1 MRLWGIIRMANRS
14 LLRNKLRTFLTISAI
29 FVGSFTLTLTNGLGD
44 GLRAYVESQVKNVEA
59 ERVVF
64 IRKQAPVAGPR
75 LSDDE
80 PAEYR
85 EGENKDENGLD
96 PSAMSFT
103 LQQIESITKDI
114 PGIKTI
120 TPHYSIQAEYI
131 TLDGS
136 KKYQAGLGMLSD
148 GVIQKT
154 EAGRTIDGKDQVIIP
169 HGLARALDAN
179 IAALIGKHA
188 TIVYKN
194 AAGELKTLSLEIVGV
209 ATKGFITNTNSF
221 VDVQTAKQIYD
232 DQKTGYDADKFFNFS
247 LQMES
252 VSDGKLAEV
261 KKAFE
266 AKGFA
271 ADTMADQKKRT
282 YDAIGIFKIGMNFF
296 AMIALLA
303 ASFGIVN
310 TLIIAVMERTK
321 EIGLQKA
328 LGLSRGKI
336 FLMFS
341 LESILIGFWGA
352 IIGIL
357 SAIVSGVIA
366 NRFLVSSYLPS
377 FEGYDFFSFTLP
389 SIVSVL
395 ALVSAIAFIAGVF
408 PAFRASK
415 LNPIESLRYE

>member
-1 MRLWGIIRMANRS
+1 
-14 LLRNKLRTFLTISAI
+14 
-29 FVGSFTLTLTNGLGD
+29 
-44 GLRAYVESQVKNVEA
+44 
-59 ERVVF
+59 
-64 IRKQAPVAGPR
+64 
-75 LSDDE
+75 
-80 PAEYR
+80 
-85 EGENKDENGLD
+85 
-96 PSAMSFT
+96 
-103 LQQIESITKDI
+103 
-114 PGIKTI
+114 
-120 TPHYSIQAEYI
+120 
-131 TLDGS
+131 
-136 KKYQAGLGMLSD
+136 MLSD

-179 IAALIGKHA
+179 IAGLIGKHA
-188 TIVYKN
+188 TIAYKN

-221 VDVQTAKQIYD
+221 VDVQTAKQIYE

-328 LGLSRGKI
+328 LGLGRGRI

-357 SAIVSGVIA
+357 SGIVSGIIA
-366 NRFLVSSYLPS
+366 NRFFVARYLPS

-395 ALVSAIAFIAGVF
+395 ALVSGIAFVAGVF

>member
-1 MRLWGIIRMANRS
+1 MRLLGIIRMANRS

-44 GLRAYVESQVKNVEA
+44 GLRAYVENQVKNIEA
-59 ERVVF
+59 ERVMF
-64 IRKQAPVAGPR
+64 IRKQPPAAGSAKHNSEPPEYDPDD
-75 LSDDE
+75 SDNGD
-80 PAEYR
+80 
-85 EGENKDENGLD
+85 GLD
-96 PSAMSFT
+96 PNAYSYT
-103 LQQIESITKDI
+103 REQIERIAKDVD
-114 PGIKTI
+114 GVVTI
-120 TPHYSIQAEYI
+120 TPQYPIDGEYI
-131 TLDGS
+131 MIGES
-136 KKYQAGLGMLSD
+136 KKYRVELGMLSS
-148 GVIQKT
+148 GVTQKT
-154 EAGRTIDGKDQVIIP
+154 EVGRTIDGDDQVVIP
-169 HGLARALDAN
+169 LAVARTFDPQIANLVGKRAV
-179 IAALIGKHA
+179 IA
-188 TIVYKN
+188 YKN
-194 AAGELKTLSLEIVGV
+194 AAGELKTVSPEIVGV
-209 ATKGFITNTNSF
+209 ATKGMIVNTNSF
-221 VDVQTAKQIYD
+221 VDARTAEAIYK
-232 DQKTGYDADKFFNFS
+232 DQKVGNGPDKFYNFS
-247 LQMES
+247 LQMRAMT
-252 VSDGKLAEV
+252 AEKAAAV
-261 KKAFE
+261 KAAFQ
-266 AKGFA
+266 AKGFEA
-271 ADTMADQKKRT
+271 ETLADQKKRT

-310 TLIIAVMERTK
+310 TLIIAVMERTR

-328 LGLSRGKI
+328 LGLGRGKI

>member
-44 GLRAYVESQVKNVEA
+44 GLRAYVENQVKNIEA
-59 ERVVF
+59 ERVMF
-64 IRKQAPVAGPR
+64 IRKQPPAAGSATHNNEPPEYD
-75 LSDDE
+75 SDNSANEDV
-80 PAEYR
+80 
-85 EGENKDENGLD
+85 LD
-96 PSAMSFT
+96 PTAYSFT
-103 LQQIESITKDI
+103 REQIERIAKDVD
-114 PGIKTI
+114 GVVAV
-120 TPHYSIQAEYI
+120 TPQYPIDGAYI
-131 TLDGS
+131 MIGES
-136 KKYQAGLGMLSD
+136 KKYRVELGMLSS
-148 GVIQKT
+148 GVTQKT
-154 EAGRTIDGKDQVIIP
+154 EVGRTIDGDDQVVIP
-169 HGLARALDAN
+169 LAVARTFDPQIANLVGKRAV
-179 IAALIGKHA
+179 IA
-188 TIVYKN
+188 YKN
-194 AAGELKTLSLEIVGV
+194 AAGELKTVSPEIVGV
-209 ATKGFITNTNSF
+209 ATKGMIVNTNSF
-221 VDVQTAKQIYD
+221 VDARTAEAIYR
-232 DQKTGYDADKFFNFS
+232 DQKVGNGPDKFYNFS
-247 LQMES
+247 LQMRAMTA
-252 VSDGKLAEV
+252 DKAAAV
-261 KKAFE
+261 KAAFQ
-266 AKGFA
+266 AKGFEA
-271 ADTMADQKKRT
+271 ETLADQKKRT

-357 SAIVSGVIA
+357 SAIVSGIIA

-389 SIVSVL
+389 SITSVL